1 MSLEEG
7 RVGSRRTGLLG
18 PSSCKTGTTK
28 PRPLQVELF
37 RDPRGQEHE
46 LRVHDIVRR
55 VGTLANPGKRIK
67 NSEPLTSSPTP
78 FRKHKRSKEE
88 RRDGSEKAGEAR
100 DLSHHHSPLLHTG
113 PGLPVSQPSP
123 SHCLHC
129 QEF

>member
-28 PRPLQVELF
+28 PRPLQADLF
-37 RDPRGQEHE
+37 SDPRGQGHE

-67 NSEPLTSSPTP
+67 NSEALTSSPTP

-88 RRDGSEKAGEAR
+88 EKRGVRKSRRG
-100 DLSHHHSPLLHTG
+100 
-113 PGLPVSQPSP
+113 
-123 SHCLHC
+123 
-129 QEF
+129 